1 LDFHHK
7 EDMAVAFVVAPE
19 KISGPILKFD
29 ACDQYANV
37 IAPRPTP
44 ISVPVT
50 APMGTAAPT
59 SHGVDSPG
67 SVSEPAEEQETS
79 SGGVNT
85 AVVVFI
91 LAIVV
96 LAVGGLI
103 VWRICGGGADTS
115 SRTPPPP
122 KMTRLDVN
130 AKYGDTKSV
139 ELDNM
144 STRV

>member
-1 LDFHHK
+1 
-7 EDMAVAFVVAPE
+7 MAVAFVVAPE

-67 SVSEPAEEQETS
+67 SVSEPAEEQES

-115 SRTPPPP
+115 TRTPPPP